1 MRKFTFLQRGLPVLI
16 LGLAV
21 GGFMILRATQPALP
35 PVQVEEKAWSVNVL
49 EVEPGFHTPNFL
61 LYGTVEAPRQ
71 ASLSAAIAAEVVEV
85 PVAEGQRVVA
95 GQTLVILDDRDMS
108 LKQRERQA
116 EMDEIEAM
124 MDSERR
130 RHKSDSAALEREKA
144 LLALDE
150 KALQRSLNLKDR
162 DMASES
168 VVDEARLNVERQA
181 LAVNQRQLDVDDHR
195 ARLAQLEAR
204 LAKATALRDQARL
217 DVQRTRVIA
226 PFVGRISELPVAP
239 GDRVQ
244 INETLVELYALE
256 ELEIRA
262 QIPFR
267 YLPAVRSAL
276 ADDMPLT
283 AVAQLEG
290 RSLQVELVRLSGAT
304 DQAAGGV
311 DGLFRFQEGSENLIP
326 GRLFPLLLS
335 LPPQNDTVILP
346 LQALYGLD
354 RIYRLDEGRMTAL
367 DVERIGEYRRPDG
380 SVQVLVRSAALQA
393 GDQIVTTQL
402 PNAVNG
408 LKVEVME
415 SSS

>member
-1 MRKFTFLQRGLPVLI
+1 MKKLTVLWRGLPVLI
-16 LGLAV
+16 LVLAI
-21 GGFMILRATQPALP
+21 GGFMLLRATQPALP
-35 PVQVEEKAWSVNVL
+35 PVQVEEKAWSVNVT
-49 EVEPGFHTPNFL
+49 EVDPGLHTPNFL

-71 ASLSAAIAAEVVEV
+71 ASLSAAIAAEVAEV
-85 PVAEGQRVVA
+85 PVAEGQRVAA
-95 GQTLVILDDRDMS
+95 GQTLVILDDREMT

-116 EMDEIEAM
+116 EMDEIEAL

-130 RHKSDSAALEREKA
+130 RHQSDLTALEREKA

-168 VVDEARLNVERQA
+168 VVDEARLSVERQA
-181 LAVNQRQLDVDDHR
+181 LAVNQRQLDVDDHG
-195 ARLAQLEAR
+195 ARLAQLQAR
-204 LAKATALRDQARL
+204 LAKARALRDQAQL
-217 DVQRTRVIA
+217 DVQRTQVIA

-244 INETLVELYALE
+244 VNETLVELYALE

-267 YLPAVRSAL
+267 YLPAVRAAL
-276 ADDMPLT
+276 ADGMPLT

-304 DQAAGGV
+304 NQAAGGV
-311 DGLFRFQEGSENLIP
+311 DGLFRIDEGGENLVP

-335 LPPQNDTVILP
+335 LPPQNNTVILP

-367 DVERIGEYRRPDG
+367 DVERIGEYRGPDG
-380 SVQVLVRSAALQA
+380 NVQVLVRSTALQP

>member
-1 MRKFTFLQRGLPVLI
+1 MKRFNFLQRGLPVLI
-16 LGLAV
+16 LILAV
-21 GGFMILRATQPALP
+21 GGFMVLQATQPALP
-35 PVQVEEKAWSVNVL
+35 PVEVEEKAWSVNVL
-49 EVEPGFHTPNFL
+49 EVEPGLHTPNFL

-71 ASLSAAIAAEVVEV
+71 ASLSSAIAAEVVEV
-85 PVAEGQRVVA
+85 PVAEGQRVAA
-95 GQTLVILDDRDMS
+95 GQTLVILDDRDS
-108 LKQRERQA
+108 VLKQRERQA

-124 MDSERR
+124 IDSERR
-130 RHKSDSAALEREKA
+130 RHKSDLTALSREKA

-168 VVDEARLNVERQA
+168 VVDEARLTVERQA
-181 LAVNQRQLDVDDHR
+181 LAVNQRQLDVDDHK
-195 ARLAQLEAR
+195 ARLAQLQAR
-204 LAKATALRDQARL
+204 LAKATALRDQAKL

-239 GDRVQ
+239 GNRVQ
-244 INETLVELYALE
+244 VNEILVELYALE

-267 YLPAVRSAL
+267 YLPAVRAAL
-276 ADDMPLT
+276 AEGMPLT
-283 AVAQLEG
+283 ASAQLEG

-311 DGLFRFQEGSENLIP
+311 DGLFRLTEGSENLVP
-326 GRLFPLLLS
+326 GRLLPLLLS

-367 DVERIGEYRRPDG
+367 EVERIGEYRAPDG
-380 SVQVLVRSAALQA
+380 RVQVLVRSEALQA

-408 LKVEVME
+408 LKVKVME